1 MREKIKGLLVKALRF
16 ILNPRLLLCFG
27 IAWMITNGWSY
38 LMLAVGTWLGVPWMI
53 AVASAYLAILW
64 LPSPEKILTCAIAIL
79 LLRLLFP
86 FFYRA
91 RQRRRKVFVSTAY
104 LGQFFYLFL
113 RRAQNAFRIFPH
125 LFQKLRDKS
134 VAVFD
139 KRVQQMYLSDF
150 LIAVFTR

>member
-1 MREKIKGLLVKALRF
+1 MRKKIKDLLVKALKF

-86 FFYRA
+86 KDKY
-91 RQRRRKVFVSTAY
+91 T
-104 LGQFFYLFL
+104 LGVLQDM
-113 RRAQNAFRIFPH
+113 RRAALDAFRNR
-125 LFQKLRDKS
+125 KNKKKKKEDDKENE
-134 VAVFD
+134 
-139 KRVQQMYLSDF
+139 
-150 LIAVFTR
+150 

>member
-1 MREKIKGLLVKALRF
+1 MREKIKGLLIKALKF

-86 FFYRA
+86 KDKY
-91 RQRRRKVFVSTAY
+91 T
-104 LGQFFYLFL
+104 LGVLQDMHRVALD
-113 RRAQNAFRIFPH
+113 AFRNR
-125 LFQKLRDKS
+125 KNKKKKKEGDKENE
-134 VAVFD
+134 
-139 KRVQQMYLSDF
+139 
-150 LIAVFTR
+150 

>member
-1 MREKIKGLLVKALRF
+1 MKKEWLKQLLLKAVKF

-38 LMLAVGTWLGVPWMI
+38 IMLAVGTYFGIGWMI

-86 FFYRA
+86 
-91 RQRRRKVFVSTAY
+91 
-104 LGQFFYLFL
+104 
-113 RRAQNAFRIFPH
+113 
-125 LFQKLRDKS
+125 RDKHTLG
-134 VAVFD
+134 VLQEMRDAAIAAFKNRKNKKKD
-139 KRVQQMYLSDF
+139 KQNPETKDG
-150 LIAVFTR
+150 TE

>member
-1 MREKIKGLLVKALRF
+1 MRKKIKDLLVKALKF

-86 FFYRA
+86 KDKYTLGVLQDMHRA
-91 RQRRRKVFVSTAY
+91 A
-104 LGQFFYLFL
+104 LD
-113 RRAQNAFRIFPH
+113 AFRNR
-125 LFQKLRDKS
+125 KNKKKKKEDDK
-134 VAVFD
+134 
-139 KRVQQMYLSDF
+139 QGQ
-150 LIAVFTR
+150 

>member
-1 MREKIKGLLVKALRF
+1 MRKKIKDLLVKALKF

-38 LMLAVGTWLGVPWMI
+38 LVLAVGTWLGVPWMI

-86 FFYRA
+86 KDKYTLGVLQDMHRA
-91 RQRRRKVFVSTAY
+91 A
-104 LGQFFYLFL
+104 LD
-113 RRAQNAFRIFPH
+113 AFRNR
-125 LFQKLRDKS
+125 KNKKKKKEDDK
-134 VAVFD
+134 
-139 KRVQQMYLSDF
+139 QGQ
-150 LIAVFTR
+150 

>member
-1 MREKIKGLLVKALRF
+1 MRKKIKDLLVKALRF

-64 LPSPEKILTCAIAIL
+64 LPSPEKILSCAIAIV

-86 FFYRA
+86 
-91 RQRRRKVFVSTAY
+91 KDKHT
-104 LGQFFYLFL
+104 LGVLQDM
-113 RRAQNAFRIFPH
+113 RRAAIDAFRNR
-125 LFQKLRDKS
+125 KNKKKKKEADK
-134 VAVFD
+134 
-139 KRVQQMYLSDF
+139 QGQ
-150 LIAVFTR
+150 